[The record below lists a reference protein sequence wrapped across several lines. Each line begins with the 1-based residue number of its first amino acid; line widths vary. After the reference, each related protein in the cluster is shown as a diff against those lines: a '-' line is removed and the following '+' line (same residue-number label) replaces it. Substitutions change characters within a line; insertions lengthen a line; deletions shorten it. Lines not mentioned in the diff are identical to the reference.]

1 MIAKCEV
8 SVPYLKNGFIYIFC
22 FTRWYI
28 PNKMGKLHN
37 IKMFSSTHYNL
48 KNYLS
53 KTLDVR
59 IECNINYFSIHLFFS
74 PSSLQTVIKLIIII
88 IIKHLQLFQ

>member
-8 SVPYLKNGFIYIFC
+8 SVPYLENSFIYIFC
-22 FTRWYI
+22 STMCYI

-37 IKMFSSTHYNL
+37 SLYKCSTHYNL

-53 KTLDVR
+53 KTLDIR
-59 IECNINYFSIHLFFS
+59 IECYIDYFSTHLFFS
-74 PSSLQTVIKLIIII
+74 PSSLH